1 MLYFMAYDTVVVSS
15 ELSGSAYS
23 GLDLNGTCHS
33 NMIPH
38 WFHLLVIQ
46 MFKDTLLV
54 RHKA

>member
-1 MLYFMAYDTVVVSS
+1 MLYFMAYDTVVVIS

-23 GLDLNGTCHS
+23 GLDLNGTCRS